1 MSLEAMTGVGVVAFW
16 VLLLLRLPEVL
27 RQREFRNMYFSVV
40 ALGLSVTLY
49 YPPVALYLAEL
60 FGSSRPCN
68 VGMNIWGMLT
78 CGAVLVL
85 VARELA
91 PRAVSCVYVG
101 AAAVM
106 GAIAVMAQTV
116 SQGSVGCATV
126 LTLPWWDPYWWVICL
141 IWIFAT
147 TAGVVLCAKCIKVA
161 AGIPALTVSMVCF
174 LIGFASSAV
183 FWAGIFAYL
192 LMRPM
197 WVLSWL
203 PVVLCIH
210 IWSYTLGLA
219 IGVGSSVVGRLKVLG
234 TMRRRMW
241 LLRHLDA
248 MAAGAD
254 SPGHQRDVY
263 RGLWRDFAQNQRLGL
278 YRAQVQILDAVSVLD
293 DEGSPAGARVA
304 ALTHSPEGLDAS
316 GEIDFDKL
324 ERYVRELNQEAKS
337 DGSVRDR

>member
-1 MSLEAMTGVGVVAFW
+1 MSLEAMTGVGIVAFW

-49 YPPVALYLAEL
+49 YPPVAVFLAGL
-60 FGSSRPCN
+60 FGSTRPCN

-91 PRAVSCVYVG
+91 PRAVVYVY
-101 AAAVM
+101 AAAATAI
-106 GAIAVMAQTV
+106 GIIAVMAQTV

-141 IWIFAT
+141 VWIFAT

-161 AGIPALTVSMVCF
+161 SGIPALTVSMVCF
-174 LIGFASSAV
+174 LVGFASSAV

-192 LMRPM
+192 LMRPT
-197 WVLSWL
+197 WVLTWL

-210 IWSYTLGLA
+210 IWAYTLGLA
-219 IGVGSSVVGRLKVLG
+219 IGVGSSVVERLKVLG
-234 TMRRRMW
+234 IMRRRMW

-248 MAAGAD
+248 MAADSRGAE
-254 SPGHQRDVY
+254 RDVY

-293 DEGSPAGARVA
+293 DGGSPIGARVA
-304 ALTHSPEGLDAS
+304 ALTHSTEGLDAA

-324 ERYVRELNQEAKS
+324 ERDVRELNQEAKS